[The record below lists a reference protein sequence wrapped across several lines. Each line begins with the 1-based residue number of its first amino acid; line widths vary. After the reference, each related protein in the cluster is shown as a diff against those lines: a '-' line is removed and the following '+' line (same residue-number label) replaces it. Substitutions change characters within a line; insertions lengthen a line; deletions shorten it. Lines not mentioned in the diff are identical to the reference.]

1 MGDAFCA
8 TRVPGVQDTG
18 AIRVATTVPSQLGVF
33 MVDAN
38 GRHITVAPEVE
49 AASSSL
55 SAVMRAADLLARSAE
70 PDVVFESLVQ
80 RCAPLVCDAA
90 TATVA
95 RPDGRIYATSWP
107 AGALTHRWQ
116 PESVVAEFN
125 APAAGDYAGFHGLVS
140 FRFPHQE
147 ETRPYVAQLL
157 VERALANVE
166 RERLTEAAASRKAAK
181 EHLELA
187 LSSNR
192 EIGIAVGVL
201 MANHKLTDDQAFDLL
216 SRVSQRTNRKLRVI
230 ALEVARAGMLELPA
244 GVEIIDR
251 EARRP
256 RRLTSVPGPGLG

>member
-1 MGDAFCA
+1 
-8 TRVPGVQDTG
+8 
-18 AIRVATTVPSQLGVF
+18 

-38 GRHITVAPEVE
+38 GRHITVAPAVE
-49 AASSSL
+49 TATASL
-55 SAVMRAADLLARSAE
+55 SAVLQAADLLARSAE

-80 RCAPLVCDAA
+80 RCAPRLCDAA

-125 APAAGDYAGFHGLVS
+125 APAAGDYAGYHGLVS
-140 FRFPHQE
+140 FRFPLHD
-147 ETRPYVAQLL
+147 ETRPFIAQLL

-166 RERLTEAAASRKAAK
+166 RERLHEAAASRKAAK

-192 EIGIAVGVL
+192 EIGVAVGVL
-201 MANHKLTDDQAFDLL
+201 MANHKLTDEQAFDLL

-230 ALEVARAGMLELPA
+230 AVEVARAGMLELPD
-244 GVEIIDR
+244 GVDIIDR
-251 EARRP
+251 DARRR
-256 RRLTSVPGPGLG
+256 RRLASVPAPGRQG